1 MLQGMILKYFMAD
14 QVPVRKITPSD
25 VREQN
30 LSPLLETDFD
40 VQSIMV
46 TPQSGRAPIGQG
58 LHDMYELHTQEGD
71 VSKRKKMKFW
81 HLLSAITSDERLAN
95 YRNEHQEKYARFMMR
110 FEGWCLDEGMAKPAA
125 TEIGRAHV

>member
-40 VQSIMV
+40 VQSIM
-46 TPQSGRAPIGQG
+46 
-58 LHDMYELHTQEGD
+58 
-71 VSKRKKMKFW
+71 
-81 HLLSAITSDERLAN
+81 
-95 YRNEHQEKYARFMMR
+95 
-110 FEGWCLDEGMAKPAA
+110 
-125 TEIGRAHV
+125 EIGRAHV